1 MSVALPALPN
11 LAEVHPRFQD
21 NSAVLTPALGGPV
34 QQIARLGSRFAV
46 DIVLPALTV
55 DQARPWIA
63 ARLKARTEA
72 QTLTLEWPQAGPA
85 EAVGGDPVV
94 NGAGQ
99 AGARLNVSGLPSGAV
114 VPAQTFFSFSSG
126 GRSYLHA
133 TTADATANGAGE
145 VQLHIAP
152 MLRAS
157 PADETALE
165 FAAPVIEGF
174 IDGSSVDWNLER
186 LLWTTTAFTLTENE

>member
-1 MSVALPALPN
+1 MSVALPVLPN
-11 LAEVHPRFQD
+11 LAEVHPRLLD

-34 QQIARLGSRFAV
+34 QQISRLGSRYAV
-46 DIVLPALTV
+46 EVVLPSLTV

-63 ARLKARTEA
+63 ARLKAKTEA
-72 QTLTLEWPQAGPA
+72 ATVRLEWPQAGPA
-85 EAVGGDPVV
+85 EAVGGNPAV

-114 VPAQTFFSFSSG
+114 IPAQTFFSFVSG
-126 GRSYLHA
+126 ARSYLHA
-133 TTADATANGAGE
+133 TTAAATANGSGE

-152 MLRAS
+152 ILRAS

-165 FAAPVIEGF
+165 FEAPVIEGF
-174 IDGSSVDWNLER
+174 IDGSSTDWTVER
-186 LLWTTTAFTLTENE
+186 LLWTTTSFTLTENE